1 MSSVSTIG
9 VGTTVRGSIRG
20 EGDLEIHGRVEGAV
34 VVTGEVIISET
45 ALLKSDVRARRI
57 TVRGAVAGDVSADE
71 SIVLEPGA
79 RVLGDLGAPQIGIR
93 PGGLVRGNVSTGGPL
108 PEVKAAPPPAA
119 AAGRGRVA
127 PAPAARP
134 APARAATPALAARP
148 APAARAAAA
157 PAARPAAVAVAAR
170 PAPASRPRIEPAAS
184 SSRGD
189 TAASASRGDTA
200 ASASR
205 GDTVASA
212 AAAARSPEAASV
224 AEEAEELEADE
235 TEEADEAELTADGP
249 PPPVV
254 PALRK
259 GAKASLRRKGAR

>member
-1 MSSVSTIG
+1 MSQVSTIG

-34 VVTGEVIISET
+34 AVTGEVIIFET

-57 TVRGAVAGDVSADE
+57 TVRGAVAGDISADE
-71 SIVLEPGA
+71 SIVLEAGA

-93 PGGLVRGNVSTGGPL
+93 PGGMVRGNVSTGGPL
-108 PEVKAAPPPAA
+108 PETKSVAAAP
-119 AAGRGRVA
+119 AAGRARPATPAARPAATGRAPA

-134 APARAATPALAARP
+134 VAARPAVLPAPAARPVAARP
-148 APAARAAAA
+148 APAARPEPA
-157 PAARPAAVAVAAR
+157 PSAPIVAAR
-170 PAPASRPRIEPAAS
+170 VPVEEPELDESEEIDDAEAIE
-184 SSRGD
+184 G
-189 TAASASRGDTA
+189 
-200 ASASR
+200 
-205 GDTVASA
+205 
-212 AAAARSPEAASV
+212 
-224 AEEAEELEADE
+224 
-235 TEEADEAELTADGP
+235 GP

>member
-9 VGTTVRGSIRG
+9 PGTTVRGSIRG
-20 EGDLEIHGRVEGAV
+20 DGDLEIHGRVEGAV
-34 VVTGEVIISET
+34 VVTGEVVITET

-108 PEVKAAPPPAA
+108 PETKSAPASTAA
-119 AAGRGRVA
+119 AAGRARVVAA
-127 PAPAARP
+127 PARP
-134 APARAATPALAARP
+134 APARAATPA
-148 APAARAAAA
+148 
-157 PAARPAAVAVAAR
+157 PAARPVAAR
-170 PAPASRPRIEPAAS
+170 PAPLPARPVPASRVAPVRAEPAP
-184 SSRGD
+184 
-189 TAASASRGDTA
+189 SASRGDT
-200 ASASR
+200 
-205 GDTVASA
+205 TPSA
-212 AAAARSPEAASV
+212 AVVPVAAKAPV
-224 AEEAEELEADE
+224 EAEEEPE
-235 TEEADEAELTADGP
+235 VEEADEAEATAGGP

>member
-108 PEVKAAPPPAA
+108 PEAKAAPPPAA
-119 AAGRGRVA
+119 AAVRGRVA

-134 APARAATPALAARP
+134 APARAAAPALAARP
-148 APAARAAAA
+148 APAARPAAA
-157 PAARPAAVAVAAR
+157 PAAPCPCCCCGSPRSREPPAHRAGGELFAR
-170 PAPASRPRIEPAAS
+170 RDRGERCGGQIAGAGVGGSRSRRARSRRARRGRRG
-184 SSRGD
+184 RGD
-189 TAASASRGDTA
+189 R
-200 ASASR
+200 
-205 GDTVASA
+205 
-212 AAAARSPEAASV
+212 
-224 AEEAEELEADE
+224 
-235 TEEADEAELTADGP
+235 
-249 PPPVV
+249 
-254 PALRK
+254 
-259 GAKASLRRKGAR
+259 

>member
-9 VGTTVRGSIRG
+9 AGTTVRGSIRG

-34 VVTGEVIISET
+34 VVTGDVLITES

-108 PEVKAAPPPAA
+108 PEIKAAAVAA
-119 AAGRGRVA
+119 AASRSRVA
-127 PAPAARP
+127 PAPAARAATTARGAAP
-134 APARAATPALAARP
+134 APAVRTV
-148 APAARAAAA
+148 
-157 PAARPAAVAVAAR
+157 AARPAALPVR
-170 PAPASRPRIEPAAS
+170 PAPAVATRTAPVSVARPEPSSPARVEVPPSAPSAS
-184 SSRGD
+184 
-189 TAASASRGDTA
+189 TAARAS
-200 ASASR
+200 
-205 GDTVASA
+205 
-212 AAAARSPEAASV
+212 
-224 AEEAEELEADE
+224 EEDLEADE
-235 TEEADEAELTADGP
+235 ADEVDEAEASADGP